1 VVDPT
6 AEQLQGTLR
15 QLERAG
21 RLDLPA
27 PGAGATAERHR
38 ALYQFGRD
46 DLSVARLAEA
56 HLDALAILAEAG
68 AASMSGSLY
77 GVWAS
82 DGPHSRLS
90 GERGADGS
98 MSMNGAKLYCSGAP
112 ILDAALVTVHCE
124 QALWLVA
131 LPLNTRGL
139 RIEPGGWATPAFAA
153 TGTSRVNFKA
163 VHVTP
168 TQIIGGPNWYLERV
182 GFWRGAIGPAACWAG
197 GAAGLVDAAQLLGRA
212 DPHSRAH
219 LGALEATAWNLQ
231 ALLDQAGIEIDAGAE
246 DSRQAQRR
254 ALIVRHLVERAC
266 VEVLERF
273 GRATGPQLLAFD
285 AAVARRHAELTLYI
299 RQCHAERDLEAIP
312 VSNR

>member
-6 AEQLQGTLR
+6 AKQLRAVLR
-15 QLERAG
+15 QLDQVG
-21 RLDLPA
+21 RLALPMA
-27 PGAGATAERHR
+27 GAGATAGRHR
-38 ALYQFGRD
+38 ALYEFGRE
-46 DLSVARLAEA
+46 DLSLARLAEA
-56 HLDALAILAEAG
+56 HTDALAILAEAG
-68 AASMSGSLY
+68 AASINGSLY

-90 GERGADGS
+90 GERSADGG

-131 LPLNTRGL
+131 LPLATSGV
-139 RIEPGGWATPAFAA
+139 RIEPAGWATPAFAA
-153 TGTSRVNFKA
+153 TGTSRVIFEA

-168 TQIIGGPNWYLERV
+168 AQIIGGPNWYLERI

-197 GAAGLVDAAQLLGRA
+197 GAAGLVDAAQLLDRHDA
-212 DPHSRAH
+212 HSRAH
-219 LGALEATAWNLQ
+219 LGALEATAWSLQ
-231 ALLDQAGIEIDAGAE
+231 AVLDQAGLQIDAGAE
-246 DSRQAQRR
+246 SPRQAQRR
-254 ALIVRHLVERAC
+254 ALIVRHLVERGC

-312 VSNR
+312 VPRR